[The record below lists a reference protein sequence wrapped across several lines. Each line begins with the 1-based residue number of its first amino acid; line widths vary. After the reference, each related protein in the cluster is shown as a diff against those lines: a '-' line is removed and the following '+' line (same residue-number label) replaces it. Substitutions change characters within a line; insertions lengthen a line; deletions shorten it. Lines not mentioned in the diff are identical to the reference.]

1 MSEVWIFSENIP
13 LAFTVTKIASE
24 AAKALDSDL
33 KLIIPS
39 TQNEL
44 LAECTGFSEI
54 ILLRGLEN
62 ALSYDYA
69 IAISKLINI
78 GRPRIV
84 IMPATKM
91 CREVAAATAIQTNN
105 IYAAD
110 VSTIFVDANT
120 QEIKYTRAI
129 LGGAVYATYKVKT
142 ETLIATHKSFTPY
155 KLEGIRGP
163 PKITRLEFHETY
175 STIKRVRTETIKRT
189 GVDLTK
195 AKIIVAV
202 GRGLKKKEDLA
213 LIRELAQ
220 LLGGEIGSTR
230 VLTEDYG
237 WLPKEHQVGLTGVI
251 VVPDLYIAIGISGQI
266 QHVIG
271 FKEARIVVSINKD
284 KDAPIHQ
291 VADYVIVG
299 DLYEIVPILIKK
311 LREKSTSFI
320 STHP

>member
-1 MSEVWIFSENIP
+1 MSKVWIFSEDIP
-13 LAFTVTKIASE
+13 SAFTVTKIASE
-24 AAKALDSDL
+24 AAKALDSGL

-44 LAECTGFSEI
+44 LAECVGFSEI
-54 ILLRGLEN
+54 VLLRGLEN

-69 IAISKLINI
+69 IAISKLINED
-78 GRPRIV
+78 RPKIV
-84 IMPATKM
+84 IMPAVKM
-91 CREVAAATAIQTNN
+91 CREVAAATAILTNS
-105 IYAAD
+105 IYATD
-110 VSTIFVDANT
+110 VSRIFVNAET
-120 QEIKYTRAI
+120 KEVKYVRAI
-129 LGGAVYATYKVKT
+129 LGGGVYATYKVKT
-142 ETLIATHKSFTPY
+142 ETLIATHKSFAPY
-155 KLEGIRGP
+155 KLEGVKEP
-163 PKITRLEFHETY
+163 PKITTLEFYETY
-175 STIKRVRTETIKRT
+175 STIKRIRIETIKKT

-195 AKIIVAV
+195 ARIIVAV

-251 VVPDLYIAIGISGQI
+251 VAPNLYIAIGISGQI

-291 VADYVIVG
+291 VADYVIIG
-299 DLYEIVPILIKK
+299 DLYEIVPVLIKK
-311 LREKSTSFI
+311 LREKSSFSL
-320 STHP
+320 STHS